1 LIDMMKILGIS
12 GWSGCGKTTLIV
24 SLIPRLKAQ
33 GLTVSTFKH
42 AHHEV
47 DLDTPGKDTYRYREA
62 GAREV
67 LLCTSRRWVLQHELG
82 DEPEPPLPQLLTR
95 LEPVDVVLLEGWKIG
110 AYPKLE
116 VWRAISGDKLPRFP
130 TDPTVIAIASEPLLD
145 TAQYSR
151 PNLPTFRLDDLDGI
165 TAFVLN
171 FVRADES
178 TTWGDV

>member
-1 LIDMMKILGIS
+1 MKILGIS

-33 GLTVSTFKH
+33 GLTVSTLKR

-47 DLDTPGKDTYRYREA
+47 DLDTPGKDTCRHRKA

-82 DEPEPPLPQLLTR
+82 NEPEPPLPQLLAQ
-95 LEPVDVVLLEGWKIG
+95 LEPVDIVLLEGWKSG
-110 AYPKLE
+110 PYPKLE
-116 VWRAISGDKLPRFP
+116 VWRAIRGDKPPRFP
-130 TDPTVIAIASEPLLD
+130 TDPTVMAIASEPLLD
-145 TAQYSR
+145 TARYGC
-151 PNLPTFRLDDLDGI
+151 PNLPAFRLNDLDGI

-171 FVRADES
+171 FVRADKS
-178 TTWGDV
+178 TTSREV

>member
-1 LIDMMKILGIS
+1 MKVLGIS

-33 GLTVSTFKH
+33 GLTVSTLKH

-47 DLDTPGKDTYRYREA
+47 DLDTPGKDTYRHREA

-67 LLCTSRRWVLQHELG
+67 LLCTLRRWVLQHELA
-82 DEPEPPLPQLLTR
+82 DEPEPTLPPLLAR
-95 LEPVDVVLLEGWKIG
+95 LEPVDLVLLEGWKSG

-116 VWRAISGDKLPRFP
+116 VWRAISAEKPPRFP
-130 TDPTVIAIASEPLLD
+130 TDPTVIAVASDPRFD
-145 TAQYSR
+145 TTQYDC
-151 PNLPTFRLDDLDGI
+151 PNLPAFRLDDLDGI

-171 FVRADES
+171 FVHASES
-178 TTWGDV
+178 MTWRER

>member
-1 LIDMMKILGIS
+1 MMKILGIS

-24 SLIPRLKAQ
+24 SLIPRLKVQ
-33 GLTVSTFKH
+33 GLSVSTLKH

-47 DLDTPGKDTYRYREA
+47 DLDTPGKDTYRHREA

-67 LLCTSRRWVLQHELG
+67 LLCTSQRWVLQHELG
-82 DEPEPPLPQLLTR
+82 NEPEPPLPQLLAQ
-95 LEPVDVVLLEGWKIG
+95 LEPVDIVLLEGWKSG
-110 AYPKLE
+110 SYPKLE
-116 VWRAISGDKLPRFP
+116 VWRAISGDKPPRFP

-151 PNLPTFRLDDLDGI
+151 PNLPAFSLDDLDGI
-165 TAFVLN
+165 TTFVLN

-178 TTWGDV
+178 TIREK